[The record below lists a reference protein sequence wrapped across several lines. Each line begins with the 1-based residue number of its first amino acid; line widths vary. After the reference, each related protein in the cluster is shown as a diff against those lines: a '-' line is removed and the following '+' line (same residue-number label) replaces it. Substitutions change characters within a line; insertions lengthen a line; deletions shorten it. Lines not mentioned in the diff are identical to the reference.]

1 MPADIKTPS
10 EITRSF
16 DEQKQHFQDIMAIPA
31 ECISV
36 FRGEISIRVPLP
48 QLQRA
53 LTRLKDSSGGE
64 FTQLSDITAV
74 DFPERP
80 ERFELI
86 YQLLSVKWNQRVR
99 LLTTLGEG
107 AIAPSVTALFNSA
120 NWAEREIWDMFGIFF
135 DGHGDLRRLL
145 TDYGFEGHPL
155 RKDFPLTGHVE
166 VRYDPDE
173 GRVVYEAVELMQ
185 EFRDFDYESPW
196 EGMHGESVQE
206 TMRREDAKIITRQD
220 AQRQETAD
228 D

>member
-1 MPADIKTPS
+1 MPADNQTPS

-16 DEQKQHFQDIMAIPA
+16 DEQKQHFQDILATQADAIS
-31 ECISV
+31 I
-36 FRGEISIRVPLP
+36 FRGEITIRLPLE
-48 QLQRA
+48 QLHRA
-53 LTRLKDSSGGE
+53 LTRLKDETGGA

-99 LLTTLGEG
+99 LITSLGEG
-107 AIAPSVTALFNSA
+107 AIAPSVTALFTSA

-185 EFRDFDYESPW
+185 EYRDFDFESPW
-196 EGMHGESVQE
+196 EGIKVEG
-206 TMRREDAKIITRQD
+206 AQD
-220 AQRQETAD
+220 AIRKNDAIENTD

>member
-1 MPADIKTPS
+1 MPADNQTPS

-16 DEQKQHFQDIMAIPA
+16 DEQKQHFQDILATQA
-31 ECISV
+31 DSISI
-36 FRGEISIRVPLP
+36 FRGEITIRVPLE

-53 LTRLKDSSGGE
+53 LTRLKDESGGE

-99 LLTTLGEG
+99 LITSLGEG
-107 AIAPSVTALFNSA
+107 EIAPSVTALFTSA

-185 EFRDFDYESPW
+185 EYRDFDFESPW
-196 EGMHGESVQE
+196 EGIKVEGVQ
-206 TMRREDAKIITRQD
+206 DALKQNDAPRQD
-220 AQRQETAD
+220 AIENTD

>member
-1 MPADIKTPS
+1 MPADNQTPS

-16 DEQKQHFQDIMAIPA
+16 DEQKQHFQDILATQADAIS
-31 ECISV
+31 I
-36 FRGEISIRVPLP
+36 FRGEITIRVPLE

-53 LTRLKDSSGGE
+53 LTRLKDETGGE

-74 DFPERP
+74 DFPERKQ
-80 ERFELI
+80 RFELI

-99 LLTTLGEG
+99 LITSLGEG
-107 AIAPSVTALFNSA
+107 AIAPSVTALFTSA

-173 GRVVYEAVELMQ
+173 RRVIYEAVELMQ
-185 EFRDFDYESPW
+185 EYRDFDYESPW
-196 EGMHGESVQE
+196 EG
-206 TMRREDAKIITRQD
+206 AQD
-220 AQRQETAD
+220 ALRKDDTTMIPQRENTD

>member
-1 MPADIKTPS
+1 MPADNQTPS
-10 EITRSF
+10 EITRSY
-16 DEQKQHFQDIMAIPA
+16 DEQKQHFQDILATQA
-31 ECISV
+31 DSISI
-36 FRGEISIRVPLP
+36 FRGEITIRLPLE

-53 LTRLKDSSGGE
+53 LTRLKDETGGA

-74 DFPERP
+74 DFPERKQ
-80 ERFELI
+80 RFELI

-99 LLTTLGEG
+99 LITSLGEG
-107 AIAPSVTALFNSA
+107 EIAPSVTALFTSA

-185 EFRDFDYESPW
+185 EYRDFDFESPW
-196 EGMHGESVQE
+196 EGIKMEGAQ
-206 TMRREDAKIITRQD
+206 DALKQNDAPRQD
-220 AQRQETAD
+220 AIENTD

>member
-1 MPADIKTPS
+1 MPADKQTPS

-16 DEQKQHFQDIMAIPA
+16 DEQKQHFQDILATQA
-31 ECISV
+31 DSISI
-36 FRGEISIRVPLP
+36 FRGEITIRVPLE

-53 LTRLKDSSGGE
+53 LTRLKDETGGE

-74 DFPERP
+74 DFPERKQ
-80 ERFELI
+80 RFELI

-99 LLTTLGEG
+99 LITSLGEG
-107 AIAPSVTALFNSA
+107 DIAPSVTALFTSA

-173 GRVVYEAVELMQ
+173 RRVIYEAVELMQ
-185 EFRDFDYESPW
+185 EYRDFDYESPW
-196 EGMHGESVQE
+196 EG
-206 TMRREDAKIITRQD
+206 AQD
-220 AQRQETAD
+220 ALRKDDTTMIPQRENTD

>member
-1 MPADIKTPS
+1 MPADKQTPS
-10 EITRSF
+10 EITRSY
-16 DEQKQHFQDIMAIPA
+16 DEQKQHFQDILATQADAIS
-31 ECISV
+31 I
-36 FRGEISIRVPLP
+36 FRGEITIRVPLE

-53 LTRLKDSSGGE
+53 LTRLKDESGGA

-99 LLTTLGEG
+99 LITTLSEGE
-107 AIAPSVTALFNSA
+107 IAPSVTALFTSA

-173 GRVVYEAVELMQ
+173 RRVIYEAVELMQ
-185 EFRDFDYESPW
+185 EYRDFDYESPW
-196 EGMHGESVQE
+196 EG
-206 TMRREDAKIITRQD
+206 AQD
-220 AQRQETAD
+220 AIRKNDAIENTD

>member
-1 MPADIKTPS
+1 MPADKQTPS

-16 DEQKQHFQDIMAIPA
+16 DEQKQHFQDILATQADAIS
-31 ECISV
+31 I
-36 FRGEISIRVPLP
+36 FRGEITIRVPLE

-53 LTRLKDSSGGE
+53 LTRLKDDSGGA

-74 DFPERP
+74 DFPERKQ
-80 ERFELI
+80 RFELI

-99 LLTTLGEG
+99 LITSLGEG
-107 AIAPSVTALFNSA
+107 EIAPSVTALFTSA

-173 GRVVYEAVELMQ
+173 GRVIYEAVELMQ
-185 EFRDFDYESPW
+185 EYRDFDFESPW
-196 EGMHGESVQE
+196 EGIKVEG
-206 TMRREDAKIITRQD
+206 AQD
-220 AQRQETAD
+220 AIRKNDAIENTD

>member
-1 MPADIKTPS
+1 MPADNPTPS
-10 EITRSF
+10 EITRSY
-16 DEQKQHFQDIMAIPA
+16 DEQKQHFQDILATQADAIS
-31 ECISV
+31 I
-36 FRGEISIRVPLP
+36 FRGEITIRVPLE

-53 LTRLKDSSGGE
+53 LTRLKDETGGA

-99 LLTTLGEG
+99 LITSLGEG
-107 AIAPSVTALFNSA
+107 AIAPSVTALFTSA

-185 EFRDFDYESPW
+185 EYRDFDFESPW
-196 EGMHGESVQE
+196 EGIKMEGAQ
-206 TMRREDAKIITRQD
+206 DALKQNDAPRQD
-220 AQRQETAD
+220 AIENTD